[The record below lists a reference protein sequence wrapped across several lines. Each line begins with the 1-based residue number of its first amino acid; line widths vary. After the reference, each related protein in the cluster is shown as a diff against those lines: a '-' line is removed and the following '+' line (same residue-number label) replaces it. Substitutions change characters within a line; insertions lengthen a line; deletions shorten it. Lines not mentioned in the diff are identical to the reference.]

1 MIRQKLLAIVYGISC
16 STALQAA
23 VITVDHA
30 IPEPDGTVYPVNS
43 YYAPESGAR
52 ELHIIGIYE
61 CQPGRN
67 GIIGEATVHIRHDGL
82 TPMKPIDLVL
92 SSYEPVRWIMDIESD
107 ANVRQIVLNGY
118 YEHEIVGA
126 GNIPLRNRSPI
137 PEWLGSIILEWP
149 ETNPDNSR
157 SELVVEAAERIAGVP
172 LTSFTGNYR
181 ADEFTLLGT
190 PVPEP
195 SSVALY
201 VASCVST
208 IMLLGKRHAHSPHAA
223 TKPPGTGSDT
233 SGVGGRQGANAE
245 AGYCSCG
252 IMNPACTSDK
262 AISTIAMASFLAS
275 PCSNA

>member
-1 MIRQKLLAIVYGISC
+1 MIRQKLLAMVYGLSC
-16 STALQAA
+16 STALRAA
-23 VITVDHA
+23 VITVDHT

-61 CQPGRN
+61 CEPQPDRN
-67 GIIGEATVHIRHDGL
+67 GGIIGEATVHIRHDGL

-149 ETNPDNSR
+149 ETNPSDSR
-157 SELVVEAAERIAGVP
+157 YELVVEAAERIAGVP

-201 VASCVST
+201 IAGCVST

-223 TKPPGTGSDT
+223 TKPPCPTFDT
-233 SGVGGRQGANAE
+233 FGVGGRENANA
-245 AGYCSCG
+245 
-252 IMNPACTSDK
+252 
-262 AISTIAMASFLAS
+262 ASGRRLKG
-275 PCSNA
+275 